1 MAMAMAV
8 FPVPGCPPMSTALPA
23 ILPYLIISRMIP
35 AALLA
40 STWIKKDEYLSDH
53 THGSF
58 PGVKGFVN
66 TETSDV
72 GMSADSLDSGDVFD
86 FGDFGLG
93 SLHVFKII

>member
-8 FPVPGCPPMSTALPA
+8 LPVPGCPPMSTALPA

-40 STWIKKDEYLSDH
+40 STWIREESYLSDH

-58 PGVKGFVN
+58 SGVKGFVN

-72 GMSADSLDSGDVFD
+72 GMSADSLDPGDVFD
-86 FGDFGLG
+86 FGDFRLR